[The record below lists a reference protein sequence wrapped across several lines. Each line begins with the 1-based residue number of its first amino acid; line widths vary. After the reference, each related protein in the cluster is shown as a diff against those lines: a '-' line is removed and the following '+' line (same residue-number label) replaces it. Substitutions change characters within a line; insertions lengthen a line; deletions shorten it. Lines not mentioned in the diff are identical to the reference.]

1 MFSNRHVCNS
11 PTWKLQSEHEGV
23 VVHLGLW
30 HQHTIVI
37 VDSCKKKLI
46 HAFFFVF
53 YVSSWGPKKQVN
65 IYRQEELNAEKKV
78 SRPILAY
85 IQTQTEVL
93 FSEVYFLK
101 LKPNAFILIS
111 IAVEFSL
118 QPDCCQRWHKLCL
131 TVRVNLINVLKV
143 EPLPLSF
150 LSRKVLWASRDWP
163 KLVHF
168 PLTRL
173 HMLTWIFPTEWALW
187 TRHRNPRLESHNI
200 KLFIHI
206 KNIISPVT
214 VSSTSPARPERE
226 RKVRKKV
233 LLTGYGNSY
242 IHVVVGLYLKK
253 ENHIKYVL
261 CY

>member
-1 MFSNRHVCNS
+1 MQWKQHLQWPLTLTLNLGLEVDMFSNRHVCNS

-30 HQHTIVI
+30 HQNTIVI
-37 VDSCKKKLI
+37 VDRCKKKI
-46 HAFFFVF
+46 VFVF
-53 YVSSWGPKKQVN
+53 YVSSWGPEKQVN
-65 IYRQEELNAEKKV
+65 IYRQEELNVEKKV

-85 IQTQTEVL
+85 NQTHTAVL

-118 QPDCCQRWHKLCL
+118 QPDCFQRWQKHCL
-131 TVRVNLINVLKV
+131 TVRVNLINVLRV

-168 PLTRL
+168 PLTCL

-187 TRHRNPRLESHNI
+187 TRDRNPWLESQN
-200 KLFIHI
+200 KKRFIHI
-206 KNIISPVT
+206 
-214 VSSTSPARPERE
+214 
-226 RKVRKKV
+226 
-233 LLTGYGNSY
+233 
-242 IHVVVGLYLKK
+242 
-253 ENHIKYVL
+253 
-261 CY
+261 